1 MGKGLN
7 RCIIALLVVTYLMR
21 FFHVPDPAM
30 LFALPLAVCLTV
42 CLWKCPL
49 RLTHIDFVLLLLLG
63 YGLFSPSVNCTS
75 SLISATDMAVNLLSY
90 FLARYLFLQKC
101 KETNWLCVALT
112 MCIAAL
118 SLLALYQ
125 FAVFDRHIHEVGFAS
140 LYDFR
145 YLYRPLGVPSNEW
158 NALQW
163 LWGGIVTL
171 AYLQATD
178 IRIKRLCL
186 LSWLMVWATILLSF
200 SRGGYIAV
208 SLCCILFF
216 IYWCIKY
223 KFELSEYKKL
233 LLSKWFIVACF
244 AALTIV
250 IGWQYRAE
258 VRQTFRMNE
267 TVSQQRSV
275 AGRLEALSFAKEV
288 VKHHSWGVGKG
299 NYAIA
304 YDFYKHGETRSDGFT
319 SYAGNIVAKTMV
331 EGGYI
336 GLILYALLVLSVG
349 ILFVYAKRQ
358 RRNYWVIFPFFFG
371 FLVKEATFPT
381 FYDSD
386 IIQLSVFV
394 LLAYAQQDCG
404 VVEKKKNWKVAASTP
419 MFLWMGLFIGR
430 HSHTSTDSTPTL
442 IQEYQEGHSIE
453 ALCKALQKSP
463 MDIQLHYYKA
473 IEKGDTIKLAELSA
487 DYPDRIQF
495 RWTLYEWYRESGQID
510 KAVDELTRCILR
522 YPRLLETD
530 YWQELLLNDCK
541 IASDVQRQLN
551 TAIQMMPEDVMQ
563 LAKNGSVALQLGN
576 MRLAEKYLMK
586 AKQMLPNLSR
596 VWGNLATLEANKGYT
611 ERADLYRKRME
622 LLEQGIFVKDNHVA
636 NESRDINTMLEQKY
650 RFLFIMWYKTI

>member
-1 MGKGLN
+1 MQ
-7 RCIIALLVVTYLMR
+7 
-21 FFHVPDPAM
+21 FF
-30 LFALPLAVCLTV
+30 
-42 CLWKCPL
+42 
-49 RLTHIDFVLLLLLG
+49 
-63 YGLFSPSVNCTS
+63 
-75 SLISATDMAVNLLSY
+75 
-90 FLARYLFLQKC
+90 
-101 KETNWLCVALT
+101 
-112 MCIAAL
+112 
-118 SLLALYQ
+118 
-125 FAVFDRHIHEVGFAS
+125 FDRHIHEVGFAS

-299 NYAIA
+299 NYVIA

-336 GLILYALLVLSVG
+336 
-349 ILFVYAKRQ
+349 
-358 RRNYWVIFPFFFG
+358 
-371 FLVKEATFPT
+371 
-381 FYDSD
+381 
-386 IIQLSVFV
+386 
-394 LLAYAQQDCG
+394 
-404 VVEKKKNWKVAASTP
+404 
-419 MFLWMGLFIGR
+419 
-430 HSHTSTDSTPTL
+430 
-442 IQEYQEGHSIE
+442 
-453 ALCKALQKSP
+453 
-463 MDIQLHYYKA
+463 
-473 IEKGDTIKLAELSA
+473 
-487 DYPDRIQF
+487 F
-495 RWTLYEWYRESGQID
+495 R
-510 KAVDELTRCILR
+510 
-522 YPRLLETD
+522 
-530 YWQELLLNDCK
+530 
-541 IASDVQRQLN
+541 
-551 TAIQMMPEDVMQ
+551 
-563 LAKNGSVALQLGN
+563 
-576 MRLAEKYLMK
+576 
-586 AKQMLPNLSR
+586 
-596 VWGNLATLEANKGYT
+596 
-611 ERADLYRKRME
+611 
-622 LLEQGIFVKDNHVA
+622 
-636 NESRDINTMLEQKY
+636 
-650 RFLFIMWYKTI
+650 

>member
-49 RLTHIDFVLLLLLG
+49 RLTHIDFVLLLLFG
-63 YGLFSPSVNCTS
+63 YGLFSSSVNCTS

-112 MCIAAL
+112 VCIAAL

-125 FAVFDRHIHEVGFAS
+125 FAVFFDRHIHEVGFAS

-299 NYAIA
+299 NYVIA

-336 GLILYALLVLSVG
+336 
-349 ILFVYAKRQ
+349 
-358 RRNYWVIFPFFFG
+358 
-371 FLVKEATFPT
+371 
-381 FYDSD
+381 
-386 IIQLSVFV
+386 
-394 LLAYAQQDCG
+394 
-404 VVEKKKNWKVAASTP
+404 
-419 MFLWMGLFIGR
+419 
-430 HSHTSTDSTPTL
+430 
-442 IQEYQEGHSIE
+442 
-453 ALCKALQKSP
+453 
-463 MDIQLHYYKA
+463 
-473 IEKGDTIKLAELSA
+473 
-487 DYPDRIQF
+487 F
-495 RWTLYEWYRESGQID
+495 R
-510 KAVDELTRCILR
+510 
-522 YPRLLETD
+522 
-530 YWQELLLNDCK
+530 
-541 IASDVQRQLN
+541 
-551 TAIQMMPEDVMQ
+551 
-563 LAKNGSVALQLGN
+563 
-576 MRLAEKYLMK
+576 
-586 AKQMLPNLSR
+586 
-596 VWGNLATLEANKGYT
+596 
-611 ERADLYRKRME
+611 
-622 LLEQGIFVKDNHVA
+622 
-636 NESRDINTMLEQKY
+636 
-650 RFLFIMWYKTI
+650 